1 MKYVLETKTNK
12 YLVDDGSLMDNICDY
27 NSGYCI
33 ILQDSET
40 IDNKIKADVATRTY
54 RCRALAHHRTSRVAP
69 PIVLRVYEK
78 STLA

>member
-33 ILQDSET
+33 IFQDSET
-40 IDNKIKADVATRTY
+40 IDNKIKADVVTRTY
-54 RCRALAHHRTSRVAP
+54 RCRALAHRTSRVAP
-69 PIVLRVYEK
+69 PTVLRV
-78 STLA
+78 